1 MVRARYERP
10 QLLPSFDEMRRILR
24 DLPGPDQEAQ
34 TKVVQRQTELTKPPG
49 SLGRLEEIA
58 EWLAAWQ
65 GRASPRVE
73 RPRIA
78 VFAGTHGVAARGVS
92 AYPPEVT
99 GQMVKNFLSGGAAIN
114 QLAGSIDA
122 DLRIYELDLDHPTD
136 DFTKGPAMSEA
147 RAANA
152 MAYGMMAAEPG
163 IDVLCLG
170 EMGIA
175 NTTTAATLC
184 AALFG
189 GTGADWAG
197 PGTGVQGKA
206 LAHKIAV
213 IDEALAHH
221 RALIS
226 QRDPLAL
233 LAAVGGEELAAIAG
247 AVLAARMGRIPVL
260 LDGYACTAAAAVL
273 HADRPPRARPL
284 PGGASLGR
292 ARPHAAAGGD
302 RPAPAARL
310 RHAPGRG
317 LGGGAGGAAPE
328 GGRRL
333 PQRHGD
339 LRAGGR
345 KLEECLD
352 ARFSRLCR
360 CSPPPL
366 PSPIRRASPT
376 APRRRASSRRSR
388 PSARRS
394 PRR

>member
-1 MVRARYERP
+1 MNAP
-10 QLLPSFDEMRRILR
+10 NPPSFDEMRRILR

-92 AYPPEVT
+92 AYPSEVT

-114 QLAGSIDA
+114 QLASSIDA

-175 NTTTAATLC
+175 NTTTAATLS

-206 LAHKIAV
+206 LAHKIVV

-221 RALIS
+221 RALIN

-273 HADRPPRARPL
+273 HAIDRHALDHCLVAHRSAEPGHTRLLEAIGQRPL
-284 PGGASLGR
+284 LDFGMRLGEGS
-292 ARPHAAAGGD
+292 AAALAV
-302 RPAPAARL
+302 PLLKAAAAC
-310 RHAPGRG
+310 HNGMATFAQ
-317 LGGGAGGAAPE
+317 AGV
-328 GGRRL
+328 
-333 PQRHGD
+333 
-339 LRAGGR
+339 
-345 KLEECLD
+345 
-352 ARFSRLCR
+352 
-360 CSPPPL
+360 
-366 PSPIRRASPT
+366 
-376 APRRRASSRRSR
+376 SSKN
-388 PSARRS
+388 A
-394 PRR
+394 

>member
-1 MVRARYERP
+1 
-10 QLLPSFDEMRRILR
+10 MRRILR

-92 AYPPEVT
+92 AYPSEVT

-206 LAHKIAV
+206 LGAQ
-213 IDEALAHH
+213 DRRH
-221 RALIS
+221 R
-226 QRDPLAL
+226 R
-233 LAAVGGEELAAIAG
+233 GAG
-247 AVLAARMGRIPVL
+247 APSRAHRRSAIRWPCWRPSAARSSRPSPAPCWPPAWAASRCFWTAMPARRRPRCCTRSTATRSTIAWWRI
-260 LDGYACTAAAAVL
+260 
-273 HADRPPRARPL
+273 ARPS
-284 PGGASLGR
+284 PATRGSWRRSAS
-292 ARPHAAAGGD
+292 D
-302 RPAPAARL
+302 
-310 RHAPGRG
+310 
-317 LGGGAGGAAPE
+317 
-328 GGRRL
+328 
-333 PQRHGD
+333 
-339 LRAGGR
+339 
-345 KLEECLD
+345 
-352 ARFSRLCR
+352 R
-360 CSPPPL
+360 CST
-366 PSPIRRASPT
+366 SACAWAR
-376 APRRRASSRRSR
+376 PRRRRWRCRS
-388 PSARRS
+388 
-394 PRR
+394 

>member
-1 MVRARYERP
+1 MNAHSP
-10 QLLPSFDEMRRILR
+10 NSAAPSFDEMRKILR

-78 VFAGTHGVAARGVS
+78 VFAGMHGVAARGVS

-122 DLRIYELDLDHPTD
+122 DLRIYELDLEHPTE
-136 DFTKGPAMSEA
+136 DFTKGPAMNET
-147 RAANA
+147 RTANA

-206 LAHKIAV
+206 LAHKITV

-221 RALIS
+221 RALIAE
-226 QRDPLAL
+226 RDPLAL
-233 LAAVGGEELAAIAG
+233 LAAVGGEEFAAIAG

-273 HADRPPRARPL
+273 HAIDRHALDHCLVAHRSAEPGHTRLLEAIGQRPL
-284 PGGASLGR
+284 LDFGMRLGEAS
-292 ARPHAAAGGD
+292 AAALAV
-302 RPAPAARL
+302 PLLKAAAAC
-310 RHAPGRG
+310 HNGMATFAQ
-317 LGGGAGGAAPE
+317 AGV
-328 GGRRL
+328 
-333 PQRHGD
+333 
-339 LRAGGR
+339 
-345 KLEECLD
+345 
-352 ARFSRLCR
+352 
-360 CSPPPL
+360 
-366 PSPIRRASPT
+366 
-376 APRRRASSRRSR
+376 SSKN
-388 PSARRS
+388 A
-394 PRR
+394 

>member
-1 MVRARYERP
+1 MNAP
-10 QLLPSFDEMRRILR
+10 NPPSFDEMRRVLR
-24 DLPGPDQEAQ
+24 ELPGPDQEAQ

-136 DFTKGPAMSEA
+136 DFTKGPAMNEA

-189 GTGADWAG
+189 GSGADWAG

-221 RALIS
+221 RALID

-233 LAAVGGEELAAIAG
+233 LAAVGGEEFAAIAG

-273 HADRPPRARPL
+273 HAIDRHALDHCLVAHRSAEPGHTRLLEAIGQRPL
-284 PGGASLGR
+284 LDFGMRLGEAS
-292 ARPHAAAGGD
+292 AAALAV
-302 RPAPAARL
+302 PLLKAAAAC
-310 RHAPGRG
+310 HNGMATFAS
-317 LGGGAGGAAPE
+317 AGVSA
-328 GGRRL
+328 
-333 PQRHGD
+333 
-339 LRAGGR
+339 
-345 KLEECLD
+345 K
-352 ARFSRLCR
+352 
-360 CSPPPL
+360 
-366 PSPIRRASPT
+366 
-376 APRRRASSRRSR
+376 SS
-388 PSARRS
+388 
-394 PRR
+394 

>member
-1 MVRARYERP
+1 
-10 QLLPSFDEMRRILR
+10 MRRILR

-92 AYPPEVT
+92 AYPSEVT

-136 DFTKGPAMSEA
+136 DFTKGPAMSEV

-206 LAHKIAV
+206 LAHKIVV
-213 IDEALAHH
+213 IDEALGHH
-221 RALIS
+221 RALIN

-273 HADRPPRARPL
+273 HAIDRHALDHCLVAHRSAEPGHARLLEAIGQRPL
-284 PGGASLGR
+284 LDFGMRLGEAS
-292 ARPHAAAGGD
+292 AAALAV
-302 RPAPAARL
+302 PLLKAAAAC
-310 RHAPGRG
+310 HNGMATFAQ
-317 LGGGAGGAAPE
+317 AGV
-328 GGRRL
+328 
-333 PQRHGD
+333 
-339 LRAGGR
+339 
-345 KLEECLD
+345 
-352 ARFSRLCR
+352 
-360 CSPPPL
+360 
-366 PSPIRRASPT
+366 
-376 APRRRASSRRSR
+376 SSKS
-388 PSARRS
+388 SS
-394 PRR
+394 

>member
-1 MVRARYERP
+1 MNAP
-10 QLLPSFDEMRRILR
+10 NPPSFDEMRRVLR
-24 DLPGPDQEAQ
+24 GLPGPDQEAQ

-65 GRASPRVE
+65 GRASPRIE

-136 DFTKGPAMSEA
+136 DFTKGPAMSET

-221 RALIS
+221 RALIQ

-233 LAAVGGEELAAIAG
+233 LAAVGGEEFAAIAG

-273 HADRPPRARPL
+273 YAIDRHALNHCLVAHRSAEPGHTRLLDAIGQRPL
-284 PGGASLGR
+284 LDFGMRLGEAS
-292 ARPHAAAGGD
+292 AAALAV
-302 RPAPAARL
+302 PLLKAAAAC
-310 RHAPGRG
+310 HNGMATFTQ
-317 LGGGAGGAAPE
+317 AGV
-328 GGRRL
+328 
-333 PQRHGD
+333 
-339 LRAGGR
+339 
-345 KLEECLD
+345 
-352 ARFSRLCR
+352 
-360 CSPPPL
+360 
-366 PSPIRRASPT
+366 
-376 APRRRASSRRSR
+376 SSKN
-388 PSARRS
+388 A
-394 PRR
+394 

>member
-1 MVRARYERP
+1 MNAP
-10 QLLPSFDEMRRILR
+10 NPPSFDEMRRILR
-24 DLPGPDQEAQ
+24 ELPGPDQEAQ
-34 TKVVQRQTELTKPPG
+34 TAVVRRQTELTKPPG

-92 AYPPEVT
+92 AYPSEVT

-122 DLRIYELDLDHPTD
+122 DLRIYELDLEHPTED
-136 DFTKGPAMSEA
+136 LSRGPAMSEA
-147 RAANA
+147 RTANA

-175 NTTTAATLC
+175 NTTTAATLS

-189 GTGADWAG
+189 GSGADWAG

-213 IDEALAHH
+213 VDEALAHH
-221 RALIS
+221 RALIN

-273 HADRPPRARPL
+273 HAIDRRALDHCLVAHRSAEPGHTRLIEAIGQRPL
-284 PGGASLGR
+284 LDFGMRLGEAS
-292 ARPHAAAGGD
+292 AAALAV
-302 RPAPAARL
+302 PLLKAAAAC
-310 RHAPGRG
+310 HNGMATFAE
-317 LGGGAGGAAPE
+317 AGV
-328 GGRRL
+328 
-333 PQRHGD
+333 
-339 LRAGGR
+339 
-345 KLEECLD
+345 
-352 ARFSRLCR
+352 
-360 CSPPPL
+360 
-366 PSPIRRASPT
+366 
-376 APRRRASSRRSR
+376 SSRN
-388 PSARRS
+388 A
-394 PRR
+394 

>member
-1 MVRARYERP
+1 
-10 QLLPSFDEMRRILR
+10 MRRILR
-24 DLPGPDQEAQ
+24 DLPGPDLEAQ
-34 TKVVQRQTELTKPPG
+34 TKVVARQTELTKPPG

-136 DFTKGPAMSEA
+136 DLSRGPAMSEA

-189 GTGADWAG
+189 GGGADWAG
-197 PGTGVQGKA
+197 PGTGVHGKA

-221 RALIS
+221 RALIET
-226 QRDPLAL
+226 RDPLAL
-233 LAAVGGEELAAIAG
+233 LAAVGGEEFAAIAG

-273 HADRPPRARPL
+273 HAIDRHALDHCLVAHRSAEPGHTRLLEAIGQRPL
-284 PGGASLGR
+284 LDFGMRLGEAS
-292 ARPHAAAGGD
+292 AAALAV
-302 RPAPAARL
+302 PLLKAAAAC
-310 RHAPGRG
+310 HNGMATFAQ
-317 LGGGAGGAAPE
+317 AGV
-328 GGRRL
+328 
-333 PQRHGD
+333 
-339 LRAGGR
+339 
-345 KLEECLD
+345 
-352 ARFSRLCR
+352 
-360 CSPPPL
+360 
-366 PSPIRRASPT
+366 
-376 APRRRASSRRSR
+376 SSKN
-388 PSARRS
+388 A
-394 PRR
+394 

>member
-1 MVRARYERP
+1 MNAP
-10 QLLPSFDEMRRILR
+10 SPPSFDEMRRVLR
-24 DLPGPDQEAQ
+24 QLPGPDQEAQ

-175 NTTTAATLC
+175 NTTTAATLS

-189 GTGADWAG
+189 GSGADWAG
-197 PGTGVQGKA
+197 PGTGVHGKA

-221 RALIS
+221 RALID

-273 HADRPPRARPL
+273 HAIDRHALDHCLVAHRSAEPGHTRLLEAIGQRPL
-284 PGGASLGR
+284 LDFGMRLGEGS
-292 ARPHAAAGGD
+292 AAALAV
-302 RPAPAARL
+302 PLLKAAAAC
-310 RHAPGRG
+310 HNGMATFTQ
-317 LGGGAGGAAPE
+317 AGV
-328 GGRRL
+328 
-333 PQRHGD
+333 
-339 LRAGGR
+339 
-345 KLEECLD
+345 
-352 ARFSRLCR
+352 
-360 CSPPPL
+360 
-366 PSPIRRASPT
+366 
-376 APRRRASSRRSR
+376 SSKN
-388 PSARRS
+388 A
-394 PRR
+394 

>member
-1 MVRARYERP
+1 MNAPTPTFEEV
-10 QLLPSFDEMRRILR
+10 RRILR
-24 DLPGPDQEAQ
+24 ELPGPDQEAQ

-92 AYPPEVT
+92 AYPSEVT
-99 GQMVKNFLSGGAAIN
+99 GQMVKNFLKGGAAIN
-114 QLAGSIDA
+114 QLAASIDA
-122 DLRIYELDLDHPTD
+122 DLRIYELDLEHPTE
-136 DFTKGPAMSEA
+136 DFTKGPAMNEA
-147 RAANA
+147 RTANA

-189 GTGADWAG
+189 GNGADWAG

-221 RALIS
+221 RALIE

-233 LAAVGGEELAAIAG
+233 LAAVGGEELAAITG
-247 AVLAARMGRIPVL
+247 AALAARMGRIPVL

-273 HADRPPRARPL
+273 HAIDRYALDHCLVAHRSAEPGHARLLEKIGQRPL
-284 PGGASLGR
+284 LDFGMRLGEGS
-292 ARPHAAAGGD
+292 AAALAV
-302 RPAPAARL
+302 PLLKAAAAC
-310 RHAPGRG
+310 HNGMATFAE
-317 LGGGAGGAAPE
+317 AGV
-328 GGRRL
+328 
-333 PQRHGD
+333 
-339 LRAGGR
+339 
-345 KLEECLD
+345 
-352 ARFSRLCR
+352 
-360 CSPPPL
+360 
-366 PSPIRRASPT
+366 
-376 APRRRASSRRSR
+376 SSKN
-388 PSARRS
+388 A
-394 PRR
+394 